1 MQTPNNPKKTTK
13 GTPATILA
21 LDPGLR
27 ELGYAVLA
35 GSKLVTSGVAALKFT
50 PRSKRLQEA
59 QILVASWIRL
69 YRPEVL
75 VLEQAPAHSTAALQR
90 VHRFAQVVEQ
100 SAKRRGIAVTTY
112 SAQIVRKHL
121 VGDGWASKEEVAQAI
136 ARQYPTL
143 RVYLTQD
150 RAWKER
156 YWHNM
161 FDAIALALYHQT
173 NPPPS
178 RSRSCG

>member
-1 MQTPNNPKKTTK
+1 MS
-13 GTPATILA
+13 ATILA

-35 GSKLVTSGVAALKFT
+35 GTKLVTSGVAALRFT
-50 PRSKRLQEA
+50 ARSKRLQEA
-59 QILVASWIRL
+59 QTLVASWIRL
-69 YRPEVL
+69 YGPQTL
-75 VLEQAPAHSTAALQR
+75 VLEQAPAHPTTALQR
-90 VHRFAQVVEQ
+90 VHRFAQAVEQ
-100 SAKRRGIAVTTY
+100 SAKRRGITVATY

-121 VGDGWASKEEVAQAI
+121 VGDGWASKKEIAQAI
-136 ARQYPTL
+136 ARQYPVL

-161 FDAIALALYHQT
+161 FDAIALALHHQSI
-173 NPPPS
+173 PPPS
-178 RSRSCG
+178 RSRTCDYT